1 MVTTNSAVLMGTSAA
16 RPGHQMSL
24 GSGVPWQAKTD
35 SWTSQAG

>member
-1 MVTTNSAVLMGTSAA
+1 MVTTKPAVLMATSAA
-16 RPGHQMSL
+16 RPGRQIPL